1 MPELKHVQAA
11 FSRYLLHGEE
21 DIATHIADAGGIDA
35 RARLAVY
42 ANGYRARLREAL
54 QGDFS
59 ALAHVLGET
68 DFSALCE
75 SYIDTHPSPY
85 FSLRDYGARLPAW
98 LGEQAIA
105 AGRPWLVELAALEWA
120 LVEAFD
126 APAGTTATV
135 ADAAQ
140 LAPTQWP
147 AMCVR
152 FIPGLQLVPQ
162 HWDILAPWHAA
173 KAGEPAG
180 TVSALPAP
188 TVCVVWRDET
198 LVTRLRSAEADEATA
213 LHQAQDGQAFAE
225 ICARLGEP
233 TDSPAPGQNGLTPEQ
248 AALRAASL
256 LKSWLESGL
265 VASIGLIETP
275 TGN

>member
-1 MPELKHVQAA
+1 MPELKHLQSA
-11 FSRYLLHGEE
+11 FSRYLLLGEE
-21 DIATHIADAGGIDA
+21 DIAEHIADTPGIDA
-35 RARLAVY
+35 HARLAVY

-54 QGDFS
+54 QGDFP
-59 ALAHVLGET
+59 ALVHVLGEA
-68 DFSALCE
+68 DFTALCE
-75 SYIDTHPSPY
+75 AYITTHPSPY

-98 LGEQAIA
+98 LGKQAIA
-105 AGRPWLVELAALEWA
+105 ADRPWLAELAALEWA

-147 AMCVR
+147 AMCMR

-173 KAGEPAG
+173 KAGEPPG
-180 TVSALPAP
+180 TVNALPVP
-188 TVCVVWRDET
+188 SVCVVWRDEA
-198 LVTRLRSAEADEATA
+198 LVTRLRSADADEATA
-213 LHQAQDGQAFAE
+213 LRQAQDGQAFAE
-225 ICARLGEP
+225 ICVRLGEP
-233 TDSPAPGQNGLTPEQ
+233 TAARAPDQDGLTPEQ

-256 LKSWLESGL
+256 LKSWLEGGI
-265 VASIGLIETP
+265 VASLNLTETA
-275 TGN
+275 GVN